1 MMVKKDRPLNCMVIP
16 IDVRPGLYVAAE
28 YVPMNARATLGL
40 IAHPI
45 HV

>member
-1 MMVKKDRPLNCMVIP
+1 MMVEKDQPLNCMLMP

-28 YVPMNARATLGL
+28 YVPMNARVTSAL